1 MRKTILIP
9 ILLCFA
15 TFSAVAQTDS
25 TGTALPE
32 GKSYLPAVLIS
43 KGAMSFIGDVG
54 YNHFNEPFL
63 HQGGFQVTVQFRSK
77 SKLSPSL
84 YYLNGSISA
93 NEKTAARTL
102 NFKTDLSALG
112 LQISYQF
119 ICSDRPRQILVPYL
133 SAGIEYI
140 SFTPNGDLKNSEGS
154 VYYYWND
161 GSIRDI
167 DESSPNAANAQLI
180 HRDYNYETNLRD
192 ENLDGLGSYS
202 LNSFA
207 VPVGAGLKMNISGR
221 CALHLSSMVH
231 FTFTD
236 NLDNISSSGAGQ
248 RQGDSKN
255 DLFVYTSAAFSYD
268 LGAPRETP
276 KNKKYSNKDYR
287 NIDFNAISVED
298 SDKDGVPDLE
308 DESPD
313 TPPQVAVDAKG
324 KPLDGDQDGVA
335 DYLDKE
341 LNSAKSALVTEEGI
355 TLTDKLIE
363 EKYIQDSLAA
373 QATVKEYVRPL
384 NENDPLIKKGIP
396 ERYKKI
402 DLDQNGIISDKEIS
416 IAIDEFLAG
425 KSTFGSTDFYSLV
438 DYYFS
443 Q

>member
-1 MRKTILIP
+1 MKKTFLIP
-9 ILLCFA
+9 VLLCFA
-15 TFSAVAQTDS
+15 ALPAIAQTDS
-25 TGTALPE
+25 TATALPE
-32 GKSYLPAVLIS
+32 GKSYLPSILIS

-54 YNHFNEPFL
+54 YKQFNEPFL
-63 HQGGFQVTVQFRSK
+63 HQGGFQVAVQFRSK

-84 YYLNGSISA
+84 YYLNGSVSA

-112 LQISYQF
+112 LQLNYQF
-119 ICSDRPRQILVPYL
+119 ICRDRPRQILVPYL

-140 SFTPNGDLKNSEGS
+140 SFTPNGDLKNAEGS
-154 VYYYWND
+154 AYYYWND
-161 GSIRDI
+161 GTIRDL

-192 ENLDGLGSYS
+192 ENLDGLGDYS
-202 LNSFA
+202 LNTFS
-207 VPVGAGLKMNISGR
+207 VPVGAGVKLNISGR

-236 NLDNISSSGAGQ
+236 NLDNISSSGTGQ
-248 RQGDSKN
+248 RQGDSKT
-255 DLFVYTSAAFSYD
+255 DKFVYTSAAFAYD

-276 KNKKYSNKDYR
+276 KKKKYNSKDYKH
-287 NIDFNAISVED
+287 IDFNALSNED
-298 SDKDGVPDLE
+298 SDKDGVSDLQ

-313 TPPQVAVDAKG
+313 TPPKVAVDEKG
-324 KPLDGDQDGVA
+324 RPLDGDQDGVA

-341 LNSAKSALVTEEGI
+341 LHSAKGALVTEEGI
-355 TLTDKLIE
+355 TLTDQMIE
-363 EKYIQDSLAA
+363 EKFIQDSLAA
-373 QATVKEYVRPL
+373 LPTAKEYVRPL
-384 NENDPLIKKGIP
+384 DINDPLVKKGIP
-396 ERYKKI
+396 ERFKKV

-416 IAIDEFLAG
+416 TAIDEFLAG
-425 KSTFGSTDFYSLV
+425 RSSYGSTEFYSLV